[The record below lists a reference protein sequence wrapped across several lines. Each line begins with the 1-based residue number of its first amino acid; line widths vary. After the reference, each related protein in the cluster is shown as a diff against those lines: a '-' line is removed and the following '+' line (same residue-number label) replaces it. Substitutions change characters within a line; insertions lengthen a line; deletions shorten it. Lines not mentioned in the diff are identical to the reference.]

1 MRNRHLVGQDDLG
14 VPDPADRSPARGPVG
29 RGGGGLGLGLGL
41 GGGRGGGGGG
51 GGSRA
56 PLPDEQVRRRIRAGQ
71 GPGLGG
77 RVNGEG
83 AGVDLDA
90 VLPGLGRGLA
100 GPADVDRHGADAAV
114 AGIGGGERPG

>member
-29 RGGGGLGLGLGL
+29 RGGGGLGLGL